1 MKNNR
6 KELHEAGQ
14 KKREEHFALQRR
26 ARNLSNEIKS
36 NRLEMFYQNTVLLLS
51 GFKPLRIV

>member
-14 KKREEHFALQRR
+14 KKREENFALQRR

-36 NRLEMFYQNTVLLLS
+36 NRLKMFYQNTVLLLT
-51 GFKPLRIV
+51 GYKPLKIV